1 MARYSPSIQNLISSL
16 AKLPGIGS
24 KSAQNIA
31 FHILAMDDAEAASLT
46 DAINAARTSTKRCTC
61 CQNFTDRDPCPICSD
76 SERDKTTVLV
86 VESPRDVSTF
96 ERAREYNGLYH
107 VLHGVFDPMKNKSL
121 SDTTISDLIKRLSE
135 HTEITE
141 VIIATNQTAEG
152 NATALYLSRLL
163 EPTGITVTRLASG
176 LPMGSDIEYADDLT
190 LMNAL
195 RGRVTLAGG
204 KKDS

>member
-1 MARYSPSIQNLISSL
+1 MARYSPSIQNLISNLS
-16 AKLPGIGS
+16 KLPGIGG

-31 FHILAMDDAEAASLT
+31 FHILAMDDAEANALT
-46 DAINAARTSTKRCTC
+46 DSINAARTSTKRCSC

-76 SERDKTTVLV
+76 TERDKTTVLV
-86 VESPRDVSTF
+86 VETPRDVSTF

-107 VLHGVFDPMKNKSL
+107 VLHGVFDPIKNKNI
-121 SDTTISDLIKRLSE
+121 SDTTIPDLLKRLSE
-135 HTEITE
+135 HEEITE

-152 NATALYLSRLL
+152 NATALYLSRMLA
-163 EPTGITVTRLASG
+163 PSGITVTRLASG

-204 KKDS
+204 REG

>member
-16 AKLPGIGS
+16 SKLPGIGG

-31 FHILAMDDAEAASLT
+31 FHILSMDDAEAKELT
-46 DAINAARTSTKRCTC
+46 DAINTARTSTKRCSC

-76 SERDKTTVLV
+76 QERDKTTLLV
-86 VESPRDVSTF
+86 VETPRDVSTF

-107 VLHGVFDPMKNKSL
+107 VLHGVFDPMKNKSI
-121 SDTTISDLIKRLSE
+121 SDTTISDLLKRLAE
-135 HTEITE
+135 HSEITE
-141 VIIATNQTAEG
+141 VIIATNQNAEG
-152 NATALYLSRLL
+152 NATALYLSRIL
-163 EPTGITVTRLASG
+163 EPSGITVTRLASG

-195 RGRVTLAGG
+195 RGRITLAGG
-204 KKDS
+204 HKD